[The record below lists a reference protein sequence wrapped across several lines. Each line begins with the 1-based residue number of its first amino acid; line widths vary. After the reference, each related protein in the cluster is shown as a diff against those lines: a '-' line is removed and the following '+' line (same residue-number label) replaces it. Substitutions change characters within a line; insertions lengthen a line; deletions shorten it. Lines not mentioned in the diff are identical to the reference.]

1 MANQKPRILII
12 GHDRDSAYA
21 LRNVFDNQPY
31 ELEIGLGIE
40 VAKSVLLER
49 KIDLLLVDAQVC
61 MQPEF
66 DLIDFQIDHGVKI
79 PVLLIGGESSG
90 VRRSVRSKQGVE
102 VSYVDADGDQLLGWV
117 RSCEVLA
124 RA

>member
-21 LRNVFDNQPY
+21 LRNVFDNQPV
-31 ELEIGLGIE
+31 ELEIGLGVE

-49 KIDLLLVDAQVC
+49 RIDLLLVDAQVC
-61 MQPEF
+61 LEPDF

-90 VRRSVRSKQGVE
+90 VRRSVRSKQGVD
-102 VSYVDADGDQLLGWV
+102 VSYVDADAEQLLHWV
-117 RSCEVLA
+117 QSCEVLSEV
-124 RA
+124 